1 METFLTNIELQY
13 LVNFEDFILTENAVQ
28 S

>member
-13 LVNFEDFILTENAVQ
+13 LVNFEDFILKENAVQ